1 MGEKRK
7 KKIWLKRDSD
17 KKHKKKTKTKKNDDD
32 DDDDDIR
39 EGILF
44 LIKISAYVNVWGFY
58 HGQLVKKRG
67 RRMNHLSRIF

>member
-1 MGEKRK
+1 MEEKRK

-17 KKHKKKTKTKKNDDD
+17 KKQKEKKKNDDD